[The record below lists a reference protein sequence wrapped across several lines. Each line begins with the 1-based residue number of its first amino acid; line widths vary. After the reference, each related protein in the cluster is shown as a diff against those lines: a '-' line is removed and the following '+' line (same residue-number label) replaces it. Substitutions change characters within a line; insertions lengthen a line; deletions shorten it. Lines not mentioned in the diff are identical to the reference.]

1 MSNHW
6 NKYLIQSYFAG
17 IILGLIMAETKI
29 HTQENIEQATF
40 GAGCFWCVEA
50 IFERLD
56 GVIDVQAGYTGGNIE
71 NPTYE
76 DICTGKTGHAEA
88 IQITYN
94 PHVINYDKLLNIFW
108 ASHDPTTLNQQGAD
122 IGTQYRSVIFHHNKE
137 QEQISQKSTQKV
149 ANSKMYVN
157 PIVTEIIPLGIFY
170 PAEDYHQNYYRVN
183 PNAPYCQ
190 VVIKPKLEKFK
201 KQIN

>member
-1 MSNHW
+1 MSNRW

>member
-1 MSNHW
+1 M
-6 NKYLIQSYFAG
+6 IPFYF
-17 IILGLIMAETKI
+17 IYILFGLIMAQTEINTPEKI
-29 HTQENIEQATF
+29 GHATF

-56 GVIDVQAGYTGGNIE
+56 GVIDVHAGYTGGNIK

-76 DICTGKTGHAEA
+76 DICTGNTGHAEV
-88 IQITYN
+88 IQINYN
-94 PHVINYDKLLNIFW
+94 SFVISYEKLLNIFW
-108 ASHDPTTLNQQGAD
+108 KSHDPTTLNQQGAD
-122 IGTQYRSVIFHHNKE
+122 IGTQYRSVIFYHSEE
-137 QEQISQKSTQKV
+137 QRKISQKSMQKV
-149 ANSKMYVN
+149 EKFKTYTN
-157 PIVTEIIPLGIFY
+157 PIVTEIIPMGIFY